1 MDRFPVV
8 VNCVDTGI
16 GIIVLVATSQEQFVS
31 YGERVPSG
39 YRSWFVSDDGSEVG
53 LAIELSGELVPLM
66 AFSLDDLST
75 RMAIGQIIAQRKLRI
90 RSVGSVDGA
99 DIGGPGVSLDLK
111 GLDIA
116 ILSSVT
122 ARE

>member
-16 GIIVLVATSQEQFVS
+16 GTIVLVATSPEQFAT
-31 YGERVPSG
+31 YNERAPSG
-39 YRSWFVSDDGSEVG
+39 YRSWFVSDDGAEIG
-53 LAIELSGELVPLM
+53 FAIELSGELVPI
-66 AFSLDDLST
+66 AGFSLDDLST

-90 RSVGSVDGA
+90 RSIGSVDGA
-99 DIGGPGVSLDLK
+99 DINGPGVSLDLK

-116 ILSSVT
+116 ILTAVT